1 MTGVPMFAVAT
12 QTLIESDIKFISI
25 FSSLALMLLFLLIF
39 RSFRVLFWV
48 FSLLMMVMTIAILV
62 TNLVF
67 GSVHGMT
74 IAIGSTLIG
83 ICIDYPIH
91 AIVHAQGLPQAQRIA
106 VIKRIFPA
114 WSWER

>member
-1 MTGVPMFAVAT
+1 MF
-12 QTLIESDIKFISI
+12 
-25 FSSLALMLLFLLIF
+25 LAAPVIN
-39 RSFRVLFWV
+39 R
-48 FSLLMMVMTIAILV
+48 IAILV

-91 AIVHAQGLPQAQRIA
+91 AIVHAQGLPQAQR
-106 VIKRIFPA
+106 VITIINKENTQNKTRN
-114 WSWER
+114 ERNISRNNSISASEEKILINLISLSINVCVATANIGTPVISN